1 MSCDLSAG
9 RALPCKDVVGGI
21 TAVYF
26 TNYGDI
32 GTVSISATTDEVEDM
47 SGGAGAAFTAF
58 KYDLK
63 GDSSFEQ
70 TANVSRA
77 TGTTFYE
84 QTLTLT
90 LTKLTKEDNV
100 QLKKLAYG
108 RPQIVVVDYNGNA
121 FLMGAEY
128 GADASAGT
136 ISTGTAMG
144 DLSGYTMTL
153 VAQEKLPANF
163 MSGATV
169 ADPYA
174 GMTSPTVTITAGT
187 PF

>member
-1 MSCDLSAG
+1 MACDLSAG

-21 TAVYF
+21 KAVYF

-32 GTVSISATTDEVEDM
+32 GTVSVSATTDEVEDM
-47 SGGAGAAFTAF
+47 DGTFDAY

-70 TANVSRA
+70 AVNVSRA

-90 LTKLTKEDNV
+90 LTKLSKEDNK
-100 QLKKLAYG
+100 QLKLLAYG
-108 RPQIVVVDYNGNA
+108 RPQVVVVDYNENA
-121 FLMGAEY
+121 FLMGLEN

-163 MSGATV
+163 ISGATD
-169 ADPYA
+169 ASPYA
-174 GMTSPTVTITAGT
+174 GMSSATDTIVVGT
-187 PF
+187 

>member
-1 MSCDLSAG
+1 MACDLSAG

-32 GTVSISATTDEVEDM
+32 GTVSVSATTDEVEDM
-47 SGGAGAAFTAF
+47 SGTFNAY

-70 TANVSRA
+70 AVNVSRA

-90 LTKLTKEDNV
+90 LTKLSKEDNK
-100 QLKKLAYG
+100 QLKLLAYG
-108 RPQIVVVDYNGNA
+108 RPQVVVVDYNGNA
-121 FLMGAEY
+121 FLMGLEN

-163 MSGATV
+163 ISGATD
-169 ADPYA
+169 ASPYA
-174 GMTSPTVTITAGT
+174 GMSSATDTIVVGT
-187 PF
+187 NS

>member
-1 MSCDLSAG
+1 
-9 RALPCKDVVGGI
+9 
-21 TAVYF
+21 
-26 TNYGDI
+26 
-32 GTVSISATTDEVEDM
+32 M
-47 SGGAGAAFTAF
+47 SGTFSAY

-70 TANVSRA
+70 AVNVSRA

-90 LTKLTKEDNV
+90 LTKLSKEDNK
-100 QLKKLAYG
+100 QLKLLAYG
-108 RPQIVVVDYNGNA
+108 RPQVVVVDYNGNA
-121 FLMGAEY
+121 FLMGLEN

-163 MSGATV
+163 ISGATD
-169 ADPYA
+169 ANPYA
-174 GMTSPTVTITAGT
+174 GMANATETIVVGT
-187 PF
+187 NS

>member
-1 MSCDLSAG
+1 MACLVSAG
-9 RALPCKDVVGGI
+9 RTLPCKDVVGGI

-26 TNYGDI
+26 VNFDTL
-32 GTVSISATTDEVEDM
+32 GTISVDANDVLTDVSLSPSV
-47 SGGAGAAFTAF
+47 F

-70 TANVSRA
+70 TVNSSRA

-90 LTKLTKEDNV
+90 LTKLSSVDNK
-100 QLKKLAYG
+100 QLKLLAYG
-108 RPQIVVVDYNGNA
+108 RPQVVIVDYNGNA
-121 FLMGAEY
+121 FMMGLEN

-153 VAQEKLPANF
+153 VANEKIAANF
-163 MSGATV
+163 ISGATD
-169 ADPYA
+169 ADPFA
-174 GMTSPTVTITAGT
+174 GMSTGSPTIVVGT
-187 PF
+187 NS

>member
-1 MSCDLSAG
+1 MACLVSAG

-26 TNYGDI
+26 VNFDTLGTI
-32 GTVSISATTDEVEDM
+32 TVSPTTDEVTDVAL
-47 SGGAGAAFTAF
+47 SPSVF

-70 TANVSRA
+70 NVNSSRA

-90 LTKLTKEDNV
+90 LTKLSSVDNK
-100 QLKKLAYG
+100 QLKLLAYG
-108 RPQIVVVDYNGNA
+108 RPQVVVVDYNGNA
-121 FLMGAEY
+121 FMMGLEN

-153 VAQEKLPANF
+153 VANEKLPANF
-163 MSGATV
+163 MSGATD
-169 ADPYA
+169 ADPFA
-174 GMTSPTVTITAGT
+174 GMSTGSPTIVVGT
-187 PF
+187 NS

>member
-47 SGGAGAAFTAF
+47 SGPTFDAY
-58 KYDLK
+58 KYVLK

-90 LTKLTKEDNV
+90 LTKLTKEDNK
-100 QLKKLAYG
+100 QLKLMAYG

-163 MSGATV
+163 MSGATA

-174 GMTSPTVTITAGT
+174 GMTTSNATIISGTA
-187 PF
+187 F